1 MNALRTLL
9 SNIGIDPT
17 ILDTSEGQM
26 YLQIAVLVIALG
38 VGLTTYFGK
47 HSVVFETGLSSLC
60 LLASISCSFDFEREV
75 ARSGRCLANFHRFP
89 PSQAHAEGSTLA

>member
-38 VGLTTYFGK
+38 VGLSTYLGK
-47 HSVVFETGLSSLC
+47 DLVEHDRDI
-60 LLASISCSFDFEREV
+60 LADMACS
-75 ARSGRCLANFHRFP
+75 
-89 PSQAHAEGSTLA
+89 

>member
-47 HSVVFETGLSSLC
+47 HLS
-60 LLASISCSFDFEREV
+60 
-75 ARSGRCLANFHRFP
+75 
-89 PSQAHAEGSTLA
+89 